1 MAGLNS
7 HKDERDGD
15 KISDKRANNQNKE
28 DIVRDEKGQIIVI
41 LAVIISI
48 LLSGLSL
55 LYSQNMLAGNEAA
68 YTQLTFPKNEIQN
81 LRTMTLAELRY
92 QAIHNPNSFME
103 YSESYNVQIGALYAS
118 HGSYASIDVYNVT
131 RAADDSITSFNV
143 KITFSNPVV
152 DYESNEKI
160 VI

>member
-1 MAGLNS
+1 MAGLNGREDT
-7 HKDERDGD
+7 KAKNFRVNKRD
-15 KISDKRANNQNKE
+15 NQTKSY
-28 DIVRDEKGQIIVI
+28 IVSNENGQIIVI

-81 LRTMTLAELRY
+81 LRTMTLDELRY
-92 QAIHNPNSFME
+92 QAVYNPNSFQE
-103 YSESYNVQIGALYAS
+103 YSESYNVQVGALYAS
-118 HGSYASIDVYNVT
+118 HGSYASVDVFNVT

-143 KITFSNPVV
+143 KIVFSNPVV